1 MTQQEFIEEIK
12 RLSIA
17 ERIALI
23 KAISRGLREDLQTDD
38 GGARTVP
45 PEAHESTG
53 QSERERKIAAVRQLR
68 GILKTDRPPPS
79 DEEWKED
86 YVKYLTEKYS

>member
-1 MTQQEFIEEIK
+1 MTQQQFIEEAK
-12 RLSIA
+12 RLSVA
-17 ERIALI
+17 ERVALI
-23 KAISRGLREDLQTDD
+23 EAISRSLREDLQTHD

-45 PEAHESTG
+45 PETLESTG

-68 GILKTDRPPPS
+68 GILKTEGPPS

-86 YVKYLTEKYS
+86 YVNYLTEKYS